1 MRALF
6 FIFAQK
12 TFSLRRILIMANI
25 YSLFCFI
32 FQNSRLSMN
41 FSAKTVVVIAIG
53 AALYGIGG
61 LPMFGVPVFANTTLK
76 PAMAVL
82 ALFSVLFGPIV
93 GFLVGFIGHWVTDL
107 FAGWGVWLTW
117 VLGSGI
123 VGMVIG
129 LFPMLTKNRLQQ
141 GELPMK
147 DFALFVVLALAGN
160 VVGYGCSAFLD
171 TILYAEP
178 FTKVFTQLS
187 IIAAGNTV
195 LIAVVGL
202 LILKSVAKRNKQ
214 SRNLT
219 EA

>member
-1 MRALF
+1 
-6 FIFAQK
+6 
-12 TFSLRRILIMANI
+12 
-25 YSLFCFI
+25 
-32 FQNSRLSMN
+32 MN

-129 LFPMLTKNRLQQ
+129 LFPMMTKNRLQQ

-147 DFALFVVLALAGN
+147 DFVLFVILALAGN

-195 LIAVVGL
+195 LIAIVGF

>member
-1 MRALF
+1 
-6 FIFAQK
+6 
-12 TFSLRRILIMANI
+12 
-25 YSLFCFI
+25 
-32 FQNSRLSMN
+32 MN
-41 FSAKTVVVIAIG
+41 LSAKTVVVIAIG

-61 LPMFGVPVFANTTLK
+61 LPMFGIPVFANTTLK

-82 ALFSVLFGPIV
+82 ALFSVLFGPLV

-129 LFPMLTKNRLQQ
+129 FFPRLTRNRISK
-141 GELPMK
+141 GEFSYK
-147 DFALFVVLALAGN
+147 DFSLFVILALIGN
-160 VVGYGCSAFLD
+160 IVGYGCSAFLD
-171 TILYAEP
+171 TVLYAEP
-178 FTKVFTQLS
+178 FTKVFTQLT

-195 LIAVVGL
+195 LIAVVGY
-202 LILKSVAKRNKQ
+202 LILRSVAKRNKQ

>member
-1 MRALF
+1 
-6 FIFAQK
+6 
-12 TFSLRRILIMANI
+12 
-25 YSLFCFI
+25 
-32 FQNSRLSMN
+32 MN

-129 LFPMLTKNRLQQ
+129 LFPVMTKNRLAQ

-147 DFALFVVLALAGN
+147 DFALFVILALAGN

-195 LIAVVGL
+195 LIAVVGF
-202 LILKSVAKRNKQ
+202 LILKSVAKRNI
-214 SRNLT
+214 SLEFLYALFSLVVRPLT
-219 EA
+219 SIPLDIHV

>member
-1 MRALF
+1 
-6 FIFAQK
+6 
-12 TFSLRRILIMANI
+12 
-25 YSLFCFI
+25 
-32 FQNSRLSMN
+32 MN
-41 FSAKTVVVIAIG
+41 LTAKTVVVIAIG

-61 LPMFGVPVFANTTLK
+61 LPMFGIPVFANTTLK

-82 ALFSVLFGPIV
+82 ALFSVLFGPMV

-123 VGMVIG
+123 VGLVLG
-129 LFPMLTKNRLQQ
+129 FFPTLTQHRLAEGQF
-141 GELPMK
+141 GMK
-147 DFALFVVLALAGN
+147 DFSLFVVLALMGN
-160 VVGYGCSAFLD
+160 VIGYGCSAFLD

-195 LIAVVGL
+195 LIAVVGYF
-202 LILKSVAKRNKQ
+202 ILKSVAKRNKQ

>member
-1 MRALF
+1 
-6 FIFAQK
+6 
-12 TFSLRRILIMANI
+12 
-25 YSLFCFI
+25 
-32 FQNSRLSMN
+32 MN

-61 LPMFGVPVFANTTLK
+61 LPMFGIPVFANTTLK

-82 ALFSVLFGPIV
+82 ALFSVLFGPVV

-129 LFPMLTKNRLQQ
+129 FFPMLTKQRIAN
-141 GELPMK
+141 GHFDHK
-147 DFALFVVLALAGN
+147 DFILFVLLALVGN
-160 VVGYGCSAFLD
+160 VFGYGCSALLD
-171 TILYAEP
+171 TVLYAEP
-178 FTKVFTQLS
+178 FTKVFTQLT

-195 LIAVVGL
+195 LIAVVGYF
-202 LILKSVAKRNKQ
+202 ILKSVAKRNKQ

>member
-1 MRALF
+1 
-6 FIFAQK
+6 
-12 TFSLRRILIMANI
+12 
-25 YSLFCFI
+25 
-32 FQNSRLSMN
+32 MN

-129 LFPMLTKNRLQQ
+129 LFPIMTKNRLAQ

-147 DFALFVVLALAGN
+147 DFALFVILALAGN

-195 LIAVVGL
+195 LIAVVGF

>member
-1 MRALF
+1 
-6 FIFAQK
+6 
-12 TFSLRRILIMANI
+12 
-25 YSLFCFI
+25 
-32 FQNSRLSMN
+32 MN

-123 VGMVIG
+123 VSMVIG
-129 LFPMLTKNRLQQ
+129 LFPMMTKNRLQR

-147 DFALFVVLALAGN
+147 DFVLFVILALAGN

-195 LIAVVGL
+195 LIAVVGF
-202 LILKSVAKRNKQ
+202 LILKSVAKRNRQ

>member
-1 MRALF
+1 
-6 FIFAQK
+6 
-12 TFSLRRILIMANI
+12 
-25 YSLFCFI
+25 
-32 FQNSRLSMN
+32 MN
-41 FSAKTVVVIAIG
+41 LSAKTVVVIAIG

-61 LPMFGVPVFANTTLK
+61 LPMFGIPVFANTTLK

-82 ALFSVLFGPIV
+82 ALFSVLFGPLV

-123 VGMVIG
+123 VGLTIG
-129 LFPMLTKNRLQQ
+129 FYSSMTKDNLSK
-141 GELPMK
+141 GIFTNK
-147 DFALFVVLALAGN
+147 DFVLFVILAFVGN
-160 VVGYGCSAFLD
+160 VLGYGCSAFLD

-178 FTKVFTQLS
+178 FTKVFTQLT
-187 IIAAGNTV
+187 IIAAGNTT
-195 LIAVVGL
+195 LIAIVGFF
-202 LILKSVAKRNKQ
+202 ILKNVAKRNAM

>member
-1 MRALF
+1 
-6 FIFAQK
+6 
-12 TFSLRRILIMANI
+12 
-25 YSLFCFI
+25 
-32 FQNSRLSMN
+32 MN
-41 FSAKTVVVIAIG
+41 LTAKTVVVIAIG

-61 LPMFGVPVFANTTLK
+61 LPMFGIPVFANTTLK

-82 ALFSVLFGPIV
+82 ALFSVLFGPVV

-123 VGMVIG
+123 VGLVLG
-129 LFPMLTKNRLQQ
+129 FFPTLTQNRLAE
-141 GELPMK
+141 GHFNLK
-147 DFALFVVLALAGN
+147 DFSLFVVLALFGN
-160 VVGYGCSAFLD
+160 IIGYGCSAFLD

-187 IIAAGNTV
+187 IIAAGNTG
-195 LIAVVGL
+195 LIAVVGYF
-202 LILKSVAKRNKQ
+202 ILKSVAKRNKQ

>member
-1 MRALF
+1 
-6 FIFAQK
+6 
-12 TFSLRRILIMANI
+12 
-25 YSLFCFI
+25 
-32 FQNSRLSMN
+32 MN

-123 VGMVIG
+123 VGIVIG
-129 LFPMLTKNRLQQ
+129 LFPMMTKNRLQQ

-147 DFALFVVLALAGN
+147 DFVLFVVLALAGN

-195 LIAVVGL
+195 LIAVVGF

>member
-1 MRALF
+1 
-6 FIFAQK
+6 
-12 TFSLRRILIMANI
+12 
-25 YSLFCFI
+25 
-32 FQNSRLSMN
+32 MN
-41 FSAKTVVVIAIG
+41 LSAKTVVVIAIG

-61 LPMFGVPVFANTTLK
+61 LPMFGIPVFANTTLK

-123 VGMVIG
+123 VGLIMG
-129 LFPMLTKNRLQQ
+129 FYPTLTKSRLEKGQLNR
-141 GELPMK
+141 K
-147 DFALFVVLALAGN
+147 DFFLFVVLALVGN
-160 VVGYGCSAFLD
+160 IVGYGCSAFLD
-171 TILYAEP
+171 TLLYAEP

-187 IIAAGNTV
+187 IIAAGNTL
-195 LIAVVGL
+195 LIAVVGYF
-202 LILKSVAKRNKQ
+202 ILKSVAKRNAQ

>member
-1 MRALF
+1 
-6 FIFAQK
+6 
-12 TFSLRRILIMANI
+12 
-25 YSLFCFI
+25 
-32 FQNSRLSMN
+32 MN

-61 LPMFGVPVFANTTLK
+61 LPMFGVPVFAHTTLK

-129 LFPMLTKNRLQQ
+129 LFPMMTKNRLQQ

-147 DFALFVVLALAGN
+147 DFVLFVVLALAGN

-195 LIAVVGL
+195 LIAVVGF

>member
-1 MRALF
+1 
-6 FIFAQK
+6 
-12 TFSLRRILIMANI
+12 
-25 YSLFCFI
+25 
-32 FQNSRLSMN
+32 MN

-82 ALFSVLFGPIV
+82 ALFSVLFGPVV

-123 VGMVIG
+123 VGMIIG
-129 LFPMLTKNRLQQ
+129 LFPMLTKNRLQR

-195 LIAVVGL
+195 LITVVGL

>member
-1 MRALF
+1 MVNIR
-6 FIFAQK
+6 
-12 TFSLRRILIMANI
+12 SLL
-25 YSLFCFI
+25 SFI
-32 FQNSRLSMN
+32 FQYSRLSMN

-123 VGMVIG
+123 VCMVIG
-129 LFPMLTKNRLQQ
+129 LFPMMTKNRLQQ

-147 DFALFVVLALAGN
+147 DFVLFVVLALAGN

-195 LIAVVGL
+195 LIAVVGF

>member
-1 MRALF
+1 
-6 FIFAQK
+6 
-12 TFSLRRILIMANI
+12 
-25 YSLFCFI
+25 
-32 FQNSRLSMN
+32 MN
-41 FSAKTVVVIAIG
+41 LSAKTVVVIAIG

-61 LPMFGVPVFANTTLK
+61 LPMFGIPVFANTTLK

-107 FAGWGVWLTW
+107 FAGWGVWITW

-123 VGMVIG
+123 VGLILG
-129 LFPMLTKNRLQQ
+129 FYPALTKHRLQNGHFNQ
-141 GELPMK
+141 K
-147 DFALFVVLALAGN
+147 DFALFVLLALVGN
-160 VVGYGCSAFLD
+160 VIGYGCSAFLD

-178 FTKVFTQLS
+178 FTKVFTQLT

-195 LIAVVGL
+195 LIAVVGYF
-202 LILKSVAKRNKQ
+202 ILKSVAKRNAQ